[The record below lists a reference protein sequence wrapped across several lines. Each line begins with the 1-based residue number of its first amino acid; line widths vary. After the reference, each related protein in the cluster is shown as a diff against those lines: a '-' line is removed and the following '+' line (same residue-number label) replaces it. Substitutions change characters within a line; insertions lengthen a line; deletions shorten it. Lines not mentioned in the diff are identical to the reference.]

1 MNRDEALQILQSH
14 IKNRNIFRHMLA
26 VEAIM
31 RNLARLLEEDEDLWG
46 LTGLIHDIDYEKTSE
61 NFKEHG
67 VLAQRILGDKVPKMV
82 LRAILAHN
90 YENTGVMPETMLD
103 KALIAA
109 DAISGLIV
117 ACALVMPTKKVADV
131 KLRTVKRKFKDKD
144 FARGADRKRIVL
156 CEEIGISREKFFEIA
171 LKAIQE
177 VSEELGL

>member
-1 MNRDEALQILQSH
+1 MNRDEALKILRSN
-14 IKNRNIFRHMLA
+14 IKNRNIYRHMLA

-31 RNLARLLEEDEDLWG
+31 RNLAKHLGEDEDLWG
-46 LTGLIHDIDYEKTSE
+46 LTGLIHDVDYEKTSE
-61 NFKEHG
+61 NFREHG
-67 VLAQRILGDKVPKMV
+67 VLAQRILKGKVPKEV
-82 LRAILAHN
+82 LKAILAHN

-117 ACALVMPTKKVADV
+117 ACALVMPTKKVAEV

-156 CEEIGISREKFFEIA
+156 CEEIGIPREKFFEIS
-171 LKAIQE
+171 LKALQE